1 MICSFLLAQID
12 EGDSAKQLKTIKMA
26 ELKKNPRVPLRS
38 SGLGKKRPRKPCLPV
53 GRDYLPF
60 AVGSPA
66 FCGAGSD

>member
-1 MICSFLLAQID
+1 
-12 EGDSAKQLKTIKMA
+12 MA